1 MHNLTTYTSNNMEIL
16 AEQLARI
23 VREPMPS
30 PISAETIVVQ
40 SRGMER
46 WVSMQ
51 LAMHNGICANCF
63 FPFPNLFFQ
72 ETFKKFIPD
81 MPDESV
87 FDPVTMTFR
96 IMKILPTC
104 SNLPGFVSLKRY
116 LVDDVKGMKLF
127 QISQQIAD
135 LFDQYLVFRPEM
147 IFRWEKGKEDH
158 WQGQLWR
165 EISSGKEKYHRA
177 RLRQTL
183 LEKIKRPS
191 HEIENIPSR
200 VSIFGISYLPPFHLE
215 MFIEISRL
223 SQVNLFLMNPCR
235 EYWADIVSPR
245 QIKEIQKKYIKSN
258 GITEELYLKEGNRL
272 LASMG
277 ALGRN
282 FFSMISGID
291 CQMFEQFKDHDEH
304 NILSEIQSDILN
316 LKQRKFAHL
325 NTVSDPETSGF
336 YSPSSV
342 TDPPSRAFDSS
353 IQIHSCHSPM
363 REIEVL
369 HDNLLAMFEEDPDFL
384 PKDIVVMTPDI
395 ELYAP
400 FIQAV
405 FDAQT
410 DEALR
415 IPFTIADRG
424 LRKESPIIEGF
435 LSILNLKSSR
445 FGTTRVM
452 ALLETAGIKEQF
464 GLTESDIEVAERWIK
479 ETNIRWGIDADF
491 RRELGLPDF
500 SENTWK
506 AGIERLLLGYAMPG
520 LNRKMFSGILPYD
533 QIEGG
538 EVKILGKFLKFLDLV
553 FTCID
558 SLDQPRTLSDW
569 HLKLVE
575 IIEEFFPLDE
585 DSERE
590 IQVLRRILDTLSLT
604 EELSGFDGPVE
615 LEVVKSLLENL
626 LESVNFGTG
635 FISSGVTFCAML
647 PMRSIPFKVV
657 CLVGMNMDA
666 FPRESKTLSFDLM
679 AKNPRI
685 GDRSRRNDDKYLFL
699 EAIISARNKFYI
711 SYVGQSIRDNTR
723 IAPSVL
729 VSELIDYIQEGFGFS
744 EEQMVTLHRL
754 QAFSPEYFKAG
765 GKLFSYSKENF
776 AASCSRYERK
786 DITPLISGKLSDPAH
801 EWKNLDIKDL
811 SVFFTNPTKFL
822 LEKRLGI
829 YLHERL
835 DMSDERENF
844 SLGHLEKYV
853 LDQEMVIDRLSG
865 SDLKDYFRVKKAS
878 GQLPHGNVGEFVYNE
893 MSLDAEGFVR
903 KIEGH
908 ITGKQL
914 DYHNVDIEVAGFN
927 LQGRLTDI
935 YEHGL
940 IQIRYAKSKS
950 KYLLNTWIYHLI
962 HCAMVEEKRP
972 VKSFLLCK
980 DTAWE
985 FAPVSNST
993 DILKY
998 LLELFWKGMSEPLH
1012 FFPES
1017 SFEYASKL
1025 LLKNQIIHAALN
1037 SAKNKWTG
1045 SDFARGESEDPYYEL
1060 CFDKTDPLDQ
1070 DFGKIAEQ
1078 VFAPLLD
1085 HCREMKTKGS

>member
-1 MHNLTTYTSNNMEIL
+1 MHNLTIYTSNNMEIL

-30 PISAETIVVQ
+30 PISSEIIIVQ

-46 WVSMQ
+46 WVSME
-51 LAMHNGICANCF
+51 LAMHNGVCANCF
-63 FPFPNLFFQ
+63 FPFPNLFLQ
-72 ETFKKFIPD
+72 QIFKKFIPD

-104 SNLPGFVSLKRY
+104 SNLPGFESLKRY

-127 QISQQIAD
+127 QISQKTAD

-158 WQGQLWR
+158 WQAQLWR
-165 EISSGKEKYHRA
+165 EISSGKENLHRA
-177 RLRQTL
+177 RMRKTL
-183 LEKIKRPS
+183 LEKIKKQP
-191 HEIENIPSR
+191 HEIKNLPDRI
-200 VSIFGISYLPPFHLE
+200 SIFGISYLPPFHLDT
-215 MFIEISRL
+215 FIEISRL

-235 EYWADIVSPR
+235 EYWAEIVPPR
-245 QIKEIQKKYIKSN
+245 QIKEIQRKYITST
-258 GITEELYLKEGNRL
+258 GITEDLYLEEGNRL

-277 ALGRN
+277 TLGRN

-291 CQMFEQFKDHDEH
+291 CQMFEQFKDAEERSM
-304 NILSEIQSDILN
+304 LSKIQSDILN
-316 LKQRKFAHL
+316 LKDRGFSRLDSDPDL
-325 NTVSDPETSGF
+325 NTSDIF
-336 YSPSSV
+336 SPSLNRFSLQQDVDTSV
-342 TDPPSRAFDSS
+342 
-353 IQIHSCHSPM
+353 QIHSCHSPM

-369 HDNLLAMFEEDPDFL
+369 HDNLLAMFEEDPDIL
-384 PKDIVVMTPDI
+384 PKDIVVMAPDI
-395 ELYAP
+395 ESYAP
-400 FIQAV
+400 FIHAV

-415 IPFTIADRG
+415 IPFTIADRDI
-424 LRKESPIIEGF
+424 RKESSVIEGF
-435 LSILNLKSSR
+435 MSILNLKGSR
-445 FGTTRVM
+445 LGATRVM
-452 ALLETAGIKEQF
+452 ALLESAGIKEQF
-464 GLTESDIEVAERWIK
+464 GLTESDIGIAERWIK
-479 ETNIRWGIDADF
+479 ETNIRWGMDADF
-491 RRELGLPDF
+491 RRELGLPGF

-520 LNRKMFSGILPYD
+520 LDHKMFSGILPYD

-538 EVKILGKFLKFLDLV
+538 EVKILGKFLKLLDRV

-558 SLDQPRTLSDW
+558 SLDQPRTLGDW

-575 IIEEFFPLDE
+575 IIEEFFAPDG

-590 IQVLRRILDTLSLT
+590 IQVLRRILDEMSKK
-604 EELSGFDGPVE
+604 EELSGFNQLLE
-615 LEVVKSLLENL
+615 IEVVKSFLENL

-666 FPRESKTLSFDLM
+666 FPRESKTLGFDLM

-699 EAIISARNKFYI
+699 EALISARNKFYI

-723 IAPSVL
+723 IVPSVL
-729 VSELIDYIQEGFGFS
+729 VSELIDYIKEGFGFS
-744 EEQMVTLHRL
+744 EDQMVTLHRL
-754 QAFSPEYFKAG
+754 QAFSSEYFKAG
-765 GKLFSYSKENF
+765 GKLFSYSRENF
-776 AASCSRYERK
+776 AASCSRYDRK
-786 DITPLISGKLSDPAH
+786 DITSLISSKLPDPAH

-811 SVFFTNPTKFL
+811 SAFFSNPNKFL

-829 YLHERL
+829 YLHERA
-835 DMSDERENF
+835 DVSEERENF
-844 SLGHLEKYV
+844 SLGHLEKYI
-853 LDQEMVIDRLSG
+853 LEQEMVLNRLSG
-865 SDLKDYFRVKKAS
+865 SELKDIFPVKKAS
-878 GQLPHGNVGEFVYNE
+878 GQLPHGNVGEFIYNE
-893 MSLDAEGFVR
+893 ISLDAEGFVR
-903 KIEGH
+903 KIEEH
-908 ITGKQL
+908 ITDKCL
-914 DYHNVDIEVAGFN
+914 DDHDVDIEVAGFN
-927 LQGRLTDI
+927 LRGRLTDI

-962 HCAMVEEKRP
+962 LCALVEGKRP

-985 FAPVSNST
+985 FSPVSNFT
-993 DILKY
+993 DVLKY
-998 LLELFWKGMSEPLH
+998 LLKLFWQGMSEPLH

-1025 LLKNQIIHAALN
+1025 LLKNQTIQTASN

-1045 SDFARGESEDPYYEL
+1045 NDFARGESEDPYFEL
-1060 CFDKTDPLDQ
+1060 CFGKTDPLDQ

-1078 VFAPLLD
+1078 VFAPVLN
-1085 HCREMKTKGS
+1085 HCREIVL

>member
-1 MHNLTTYTSNNMEIL
+1 MHNLTIYTSNNMEIL

-30 PISAETIVVQ
+30 PISSEIIVVQ

-46 WVSMQ
+46 WVSME

-72 ETFKKFIPD
+72 ETFNKFIPD
-81 MPDESV
+81 MPDDAL
-87 FDPVTMTFR
+87 FDPVTMTFK

-104 SNLPGFVSLKRY
+104 SNLPGFESLKRY
-116 LVDDVKGMKLF
+116 LVDDVKGMKLL

-158 WQGQLWR
+158 WQAQLWR

-191 HEIENIPSR
+191 NEILNIPSR

-215 MFIEISRL
+215 TFIEISRI
-223 SQVNLFLMNPCR
+223 SQVNLFLMNPCK

-245 QIKEIQKKYIKSN
+245 QIKEIQKKYIKPN

-277 ALGRN
+277 SLGRN

-291 CQMFEQFKDHDEH
+291 CQMFEQFKDQDKH
-304 NILSEIQSDILN
+304 NMLSEIQWDIHNLKDRKFYSQDSVSDLEPSDI
-316 LKQRKFAHL
+316 
-325 NTVSDPETSGF
+325 S
-336 YSPSSV
+336 SPSPD
-342 TDPPSRAFDSS
+342 TDTTQLDFDTS

-369 HDNLLAMFEEDPDFL
+369 HDNLLAMFEEDPDLL
-384 PKDIVVMTPDI
+384 PKDIVVMAPDI
-395 ELYAP
+395 ESYAP

-452 ALLETAGIKEQF
+452 ALLETVGIKEQF
-464 GLTESDIEVAERWIK
+464 GLTESDIGIAERWIK

-491 RRELGLPDF
+491 RRELGLPGF

-520 LNRKMFSGILPYD
+520 LDRKMFSGILPYD

-538 EVKILGKFLKFLDLV
+538 EVKILGKFLKFLDLI
-553 FTCID
+553 FTCIG

-569 HLKLVE
+569 YLKFVE
-575 IIEEFFPLDE
+575 IIEEFFALDE
-585 DSERE
+585 DSERG
-590 IQVLRRILDTLSLT
+590 IRVLRGILDTLSLT

-615 LEVVKSLLENL
+615 LEVVKSLLVNL

-635 FISSGVTFCAML
+635 FISRGVTFCAML
-647 PMRSIPFKVV
+647 PMRSIPFEVV

-666 FPRESKTLSFDLM
+666 FPRESKTLNFDLM

-699 EAIISARNKFYI
+699 EALTSARNKFYI

-723 IAPSVL
+723 IVPSVL
-729 VSELIDYIQEGFGFS
+729 VSELIDYIKEGFGFS

-786 DITPLISGKLSDPAH
+786 DIPGFISSKLPDPAQ
-801 EWKNLDIKDL
+801 EWKHLDIKEF
-811 SVFFTNPTKFL
+811 SAFFSNPTKFL

-829 YLHERL
+829 YLHDRL
-835 DMSDERENF
+835 DVSDERENF

-853 LDQEMVIDRLSG
+853 LDQEMVLNRLSG
-865 SDLKDYFRVKKAS
+865 SELKDILPVKKAS

-908 ITGKQL
+908 ITGKRL
-914 DYHNVDIEVAGFN
+914 DDHTVDINIAGFN
-927 LQGRLTDI
+927 LHGRLTDI
-935 YEHGL
+935 YEQGL
-940 IQIRYAKSKS
+940 IQIQYVKSKS
-950 KYLLNTWIYHLI
+950 KYLLKTWIYHLI

-972 VKSFLLCK
+972 VKSFLMCK
-980 DTAWE
+980 NTAWE

-993 DILKY
+993 DILNG
-998 LLELFWKGMSEPLH
+998 LFELFWKGMSEPLH

-1017 SFEYASKL
+1017 SFEYARNF
-1025 LLKNQIIHAALN
+1025 LLKRKSLSAALN

-1045 SDFARGESEDPYYEL
+1045 NDFARGESEDPYLER
-1060 CFDKTDPLDQ
+1060 CFGKTDPLD
-1070 DFGKIAEQ
+1070 DKFEKISEE

-1085 HCREMKTKGS
+1085 HCRETAL

>member
-1 MHNLTTYTSNNMEIL
+1 MHNLTIYTSNNMEIL

-23 VREPMPS
+23 VREPIPS

-158 WQGQLWR
+158 WQAQLWR
-165 EISSGKEKYHRA
+165 EISSGKENLHRA
-177 RLRQTL
+177 RMRKTL
-183 LEKIKRPS
+183 LQKIKKQP
-191 HEIENIPSR
+191 HEIKNLPRRI
-200 VSIFGISYLPPFHLE
+200 SIFGISYLPPFHLE
-215 MFIEISRL
+215 TFIEISRL

-235 EYWADIVSPR
+235 EYWAEIVSPR
-245 QIKEIQKKYIKSN
+245 QIKEIQKKYITST
-258 GITEELYLKEGNRL
+258 GITEELYLEEGNRL

-277 ALGRN
+277 TLGRN

-291 CQMFEQFKDHDEH
+291 CQMFDQFKDQDKH
-304 NILSEIQSDILN
+304 NMLSKIQWDIYN
-316 LKQRKFAHL
+316 LKDRKFYPQDSVPDL
-325 NTVSDPETSGF
+325 EPSGISSPLPNTDTMQQDVDT
-336 YSPSSV
+336 
-342 TDPPSRAFDSS
+342 S

-369 HDNLLAMFEEDPDFL
+369 HDNLLAMFEEDPDLL
-384 PKDIVVMTPDI
+384 PKDIVVMAPDI
-395 ELYAP
+395 ESYAP

-424 LRKESPIIEGF
+424 LRKESRIIQGF
-435 LSILNLKSSR
+435 MSILDLKGSR
-445 FGTTRVM
+445 LGTTRVM
-452 ALLETAGIKEQF
+452 ALLESAGIKERF
-464 GLTESDIEVAERWIK
+464 GLSESDVEIAERWIK
-479 ETNIRWGIDADF
+479 ETNVRWGIDADF
-491 RRELGLPDF
+491 RRELGLPGF

-506 AGIERLLLGYAMPG
+506 AGIQRLLLGYAMPG
-520 LNRKMFSGILPYD
+520 LDRKLFSGILPYD
-533 QIEGG
+533 PIEGG
-538 EVKILGKFLKFLDLV
+538 EVKILGKFLNFLDRV
-553 FTCID
+553 FTCIG
-558 SLDQPRTLSDW
+558 SLEPSRTLSDW
-569 HLKLVE
+569 HVKLIE
-575 IIEEFFPLDE
+575 ILEEFFAPDE
-585 DSERE
+585 NSEGE
-590 IQVLRRILDTLSLT
+590 IQVLRRILDEMSQT
-604 EELSGFDGPVE
+604 EELSGFDRPIQI
-615 LEVVKSLLENL
+615 EVVKSFLENL
-626 LESVNFGTG
+626 LEGVNLGTG

-666 FPRESKTLSFDLM
+666 FPRQSKTLSFDLM
-679 AKNPRI
+679 AKKPRI

-729 VSELIDYIQEGFGFS
+729 VSELIDYIKEGFGFS
-744 EEQMVTLHRL
+744 EDQMVTLHRL

-776 AASCSRYERK
+776 AASCSRFKRK
-786 DITPLISGKLSDPAH
+786 DITPLISSKLSDPAH

-811 SVFFTNPTKFL
+811 STFFSNPTKFL
-822 LEKRLGI
+822 LERRLEI

-835 DMSDERENF
+835 DVSDERENF

-865 SDLKDYFRVKKAS
+865 SDLKDYFPVKKAS

-908 ITGKQL
+908 ITGEQL
-914 DYHNVDIEVAGFN
+914 E
-927 LQGRLTDI
+927 
-935 YEHGL
+935 
-940 IQIRYAKSKS
+940 
-950 KYLLNTWIYHLI
+950 
-962 HCAMVEEKRP
+962 P
-972 VKSFLLCK
+972 V
-980 DTAWE
+980 
-985 FAPVSNST
+985 
-993 DILKY
+993 
-998 LLELFWKGMSEPLH
+998 
-1012 FFPES
+1012 
-1017 SFEYASKL
+1017 
-1025 LLKNQIIHAALN
+1025 Q
-1037 SAKNKWTG
+1037 
-1045 SDFARGESEDPYYEL
+1045 
-1060 CFDKTDPLDQ
+1060 
-1070 DFGKIAEQ
+1070 
-1078 VFAPLLD
+1078 
-1085 HCREMKTKGS
+1085 